1 MLFEGIQLG
10 QYHIR
15 RLVGRGGTGDVYLA
29 DDQKLLRQ
37 VALKIVQIGD
47 PTSEIAKE
55 ATRLFQRE
63 ALMVAKLNHPN
74 ILPLFDFGETVVS
87 GVTIS
92 YLVTPFCPEGSLT
105 AWLRQRTE

>member
-1 MLFEGIQLG
+1 M
-10 QYHIR
+10 
-15 RLVGRGGTGDVYLA
+15 
-29 DDQKLLRQ
+29 RQ

-47 PTSEIAKE
+47 LTSEIAKE

-87 GVTIS
+87 GVTIALS
-92 YLVTPFCPEGSLT
+92 SSQWLT
-105 AWLRQRTE
+105 CSQ

>member
-29 DDQKLLRQ
+29 NDQKLLRQ
-37 VALKIVQIGD
+37 VALKIVQIED
-47 PTSEIAKE
+47 PTSEVAKE
-55 ATRLFQRE
+55 AARLFQRE
-63 ALMVAKLNHPN
+63 ALTVAKLNHPN

-92 YLVTPFCPEGSLT
+92 YLVTPFCSEGSLT
-105 AWLRQRTE
+105 A